1 MRLIY
6 SGNFVA
12 KLVFARRIFP
22 ALGNANEFS
31 LLSLNGKIVM
41 SKTAYHITLKGYVG
55 GYDFDRSTVDKELA
69 KNEGKQVNVLID
81 SLGGSLATGLSISA
95 AFKNHGN
102 VNVHFVGLNASAA
115 TIASLGAAHISI
127 DAGAMYLVHKCS
139 MAFFEWGSLNS
150 DQFATLIADFEKIKA
165 DLDKLDL
172 NVAQIYAKKCRKP
185 TADLLALMKVGG
197 WLTAKEA
204 LDWGFVDEI
213 TDLDDEPAPKLTDAL
228 ASAMASE
235 GMPIPNIPLAETDRE
250 GLFGKFLT
258 AIASLFRSPSNSIS
272 TAMIKTYTFLSA
284 ILADNPLTVNDGKAA
299 ITAAQLDCIEDALA
313 DKDRLCN
320 EQKKTIE
327 ERDAT
332 ITDLQAKLAA
342 KPAASTTAVVED
354 GKPGGDAPKNDV
366 EQFVDTYNSARAL
379 YNGV

>member
-1 MRLIY
+1 
-6 SGNFVA
+6 
-12 KLVFARRIFP
+12 
-22 ALGNANEFS
+22 
-31 LLSLNGKIVM
+31 M
-41 SKTAYHITLKGYVG
+41 SKTTYNISLKGYVG
-55 GYDFDRSTVDKELA
+55 GYDFDRATVDKELA
-69 KNEGKQVNVLID
+69 KNDGKQVNVLID

-139 MAFFEWGSLNS
+139 MSFFEWGSLNS
-150 DQFATLIADFEKIKA
+150 DQFATLIADCEKIKA

-185 TADLLALMKVGG
+185 VADLLALMKVGG

-235 GMPIPNIPLAETDRE
+235 GMPIPNIPLADTDRE

-258 AIASLFRSPSNSIS
+258 AIASLFKPSTNPIT

-313 DKDRLCN
+313 KKDRLCN

-332 ITDLQAKLAA
+332 IADLQAKLAA

-354 GKPGGDAPKNDV
+354 SKPGGDAPKNDV

-379 YNGV
+379 YDEV

>member
-1 MRLIY
+1 M
-6 SGNFVA
+6 
-12 KLVFARRIFP
+12 P
-22 ALGNANEFS
+22 
-31 LLSLNGKIVM
+31 
-41 SKTAYHITLKGYVG
+41 KTTYNISLKGYVG
-55 GYDFDRSTVDKELA
+55 GYDFDRATVDKELA

-150 DQFATLIADFEKIKA
+150 DQFATLIADCEKIKA

-228 ASAMASE
+228 ASAMANA
-235 GMPIPNIPLAETDRE
+235 GMPIPNIPISEPDKESAFAR
-250 GLFGKFLT
+250 FLT
-258 AIASLFRSPSNSIS
+258 AITSLFKPSTNSIT

-284 ILADNPLTVNDGKAA
+284 ILADKPLTVNDGKA
-299 ITAAQLDCIEDALA
+299 TVSTEQLDCIEDALA
-313 DKDRLCN
+313 EKDRLCN

-327 ERDAT
+327 QRDAT
-332 ITDLQAKLAA
+332 IAELKAKLDA
-342 KPAASTTAVVED
+342 KPAASTTTVVED
-354 GKPGGDAPKNDV
+354 NKPGGGEPAPKNDV
-366 EQFVDTYNSARAL
+366 EAFVDTYNSARAL
-379 YNGV
+379 FDEV

>member
-1 MRLIY
+1 
-6 SGNFVA
+6 
-12 KLVFARRIFP
+12 
-22 ALGNANEFS
+22 
-31 LLSLNGKIVM
+31 M
-41 SKTAYHITLKGYVG
+41 SKTAYNITLKGYVG
-55 GYDFDRSTVDKELA
+55 GYDFDRSTVDRELA

-95 AFKNHGN
+95 AFRNHGN

-150 DQFATLIADFEKIKA
+150 DQFTTLIADCEKIKA

-172 NVAQIYAKKCRKP
+172 NCAQLYATRCKRKP
-185 TADLLALMKVGG
+185 EDLLALMKVGG
-197 WLTAKEA
+197 WLSAKEA

-213 TDLDDEPAPKLTDAL
+213 TDLADEPAPKLTDAL

-235 GMPIPNIPLAETDRE
+235 GLPIPNIPLAETDRE

-258 AIASLFRSPSNSIS
+258 AIASLFKPSTNPIT

-284 ILADNPLTVNDGKAA
+284 ILADKPITVKDG
-299 ITAAQLDCIEDALA
+299 TASVSTAQLDAIEAALA
-313 DKDRLCN
+313 DKDRICN
-320 EQKKTIE
+320 EQKQTIEDRDKTI
-327 ERDAT
+327 A
-332 ITDLQAKLAA
+332 DLQTKLA
-342 KPAASTTAVVED
+342 KQPAEPTKQVVED
-354 GKPGGDAPKNDV
+354 SKPGDNAPKNDV
-366 EQFVDTYNSARAL
+366 EAFVETFNSAKAL
-379 YNGV
+379 FAEV

>member
-1 MRLIY
+1 
-6 SGNFVA
+6 
-12 KLVFARRIFP
+12 
-22 ALGNANEFS
+22 
-31 LLSLNGKIVM
+31 M
-41 SKTAYHITLKGYVG
+41 SKTAYNISLKGYVG
-55 GYDFDRSTVDKELA
+55 GSDFDRKTVDSTLA
-69 KNEGKQVNVLID
+69 ANEGKSVNVLID

-127 DAGAMYLVHKCS
+127 DAGAMYLVHQCS

-150 DQFATLIADFEKIKA
+150 DQFATLIADCEKIKA

-172 NVAQIYAKKCRKP
+172 NCAQLYARKCRKP

-213 TDLDDEPAPKLTDAL
+213 TDLADEPAPKLTDAL
-228 ASAMASE
+228 ASAMANA
-235 GMPIPNIPLAETDRE
+235 GMPIPNIPIAESDKE
-250 GLFGKFLT
+250 SAFAKFIAALT
-258 AIASLFRSPSNSIS
+258 SLFSAKAERQADNKPSTNPIT

-284 ILADNPLTVNDGKAA
+284 ILADKPLTVKDGAA
-299 ITAAQLDCIEDALA
+299 TVTVAQLDAIEDALA
-313 DKDRLCN
+313 EKDRLCN
-320 EQKKTIE
+320 EQKQTI
-327 ERDAT
+327 A
-332 ITDLQAKLAA
+332 DLQAKLD
-342 KPAASTTAVVED
+342 KQPAEPTKQVVED
-354 GKPGGDAPKNDV
+354 NKLGGTSAPKNDV

-379 YNGV
+379 YNEV